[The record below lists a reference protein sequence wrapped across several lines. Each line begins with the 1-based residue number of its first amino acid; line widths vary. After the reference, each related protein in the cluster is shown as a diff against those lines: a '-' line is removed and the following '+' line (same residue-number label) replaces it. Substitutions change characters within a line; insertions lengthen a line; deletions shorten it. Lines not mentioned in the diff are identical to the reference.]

1 MRAVTTLALLPLLA
15 ACGEDPSPMLAT
27 DCRSLRLIDAGSGER
42 VVGAE
47 DIVIDQTTG
56 IAYVSAHD
64 RRTLFDL
71 GEAVAPAIQSGIYAL
86 PLQPGRLPPDSVM
99 VTDLAH
105 DFAAGQPF
113 FPHGIDV
120 HREGDTVRLFAV
132 NRRYGVMDTPQQRT
146 SVEVFDVGS
155 DGLAHLATIAHPLLC
170 RGNDVAALGGDR
182 FLVSNDRR
190 ACTRRGELVETVLG
204 LDRAFVVY
212 GVLRGDGSAA
222 LRTVA
227 EGIAFANGLAV
238 EPGGPSRVYVAAT
251 RGRAVLVYRL
261 ADLLTRGTADPTARI
276 DLEAGPDN
284 LHPGPSGRLLTAVH
298 PSLMRLWLY
307 LNRHLGVGHAP
318 SRVIEIDVS
327 DGSTRLVWADPS
339 GTMLS
344 AATVAAWHA
353 GVLLVGSV
361 MDEGLVA
368 CRYAPDGTDPPDGAR
383 DSGAAAAAP

>member
-1 MRAVTTLALLPLLA
+1 MRAATAFALLPLLA

-27 DCRSLRLIDAGSGER
+27 DCRSIRLVDADTGES

-47 DIVIDQTTG
+47 DIAIDQTAS

-71 GEAVAPAIQSGIYAL
+71 GEAVAPAVQTGIYAL

-99 VTDLAH
+99 VTDLTR

-120 HREGDTVRLFAV
+120 YREDGTVRLFAV
-132 NRRYGVMDTPQQRT
+132 NRRYGVMDDPGQRT

-155 DGLAHLATIAHPLLC
+155 GGLTHLATVAHPLLC
-170 RGNDVAALGGDR
+170 RGNDVAALGTDR
-182 FLVSNDRR
+182 FLVSNDHR
-190 ACTRRGELVETVLG
+190 ACTERGELVENVLG

-212 GVLRGDGSAA
+212 GVLRGDGSAT

-238 EPGGPSRVYVAAT
+238 DPGGRPRAYVAAT

-261 ADLLTRGTADPTARI
+261 ADLLTRGAADPTTRI

-284 LHPGPSGRLLTAVH
+284 LHRGPSGQLLTAVH

-307 LNRHLGVGHAP
+307 LNRHLGVDHAP

-327 DGSTRLVWADPS
+327 DGSTRLVWEDPS

-344 AATVAAWHA
+344 AATVAAWHD

-368 CRYAPDGTDPPDGAR
+368 CRHAPGAADGAPDI
-383 DSGAAAAAP
+383 GAAEAAP